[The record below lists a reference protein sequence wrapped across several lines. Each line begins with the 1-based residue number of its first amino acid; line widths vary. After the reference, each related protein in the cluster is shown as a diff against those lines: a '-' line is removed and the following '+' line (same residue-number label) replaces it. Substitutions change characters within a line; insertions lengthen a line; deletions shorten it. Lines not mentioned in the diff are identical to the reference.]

1 MKKYLQLGFLACIIL
16 ILPMSLLAQNSV
28 GIGTSNP
35 NSHAVLELV
44 SPGNNQGFLAPGLT
58 TSQRTAMASSLSSND
73 KGLLVYDTGE
83 NKFYFWQ
90 GTQWLPIKSG
100 LELVAGAGI
109 QITGNTIAVVPD
121 GDGDATNEIQDLNLT
136 GSTLTITNNPSA
148 TPVNLSAFTGT
159 NSDDQT
165 LTYNPTTGQLTI
177 SRLSGN
183 QSQTITTAG
192 SAGGDLTGTY
202 PNPTIAN
209 NAVTTGKINNAAVTS
224 AKMDASGVTAGTYG
238 STTQT
243 SQVTVNA
250 QGRVTSATNVTIAGV
265 APAGAAG
272 GDLTGTYP
280 NPAVGNGAI
289 TNAKIAN
296 SAVDDSKVASV
307 APGKLTQAGA
317 TTGQVLKWNGSSW
330 VPQADNSSGGT
341 LTSIATGTG
350 LTGGPITA
358 TGTISMANT
367 SVTAGAYGSATQVP
381 TFTVDAQGR
390 LTAATNT
397 TISGVAPGGA
407 AAGDLAGTYPN
418 PTLATTS
425 GNSSVAAINN
435 AATTGTINTNR
446 LNAAVVL
453 DTEAPAAGDI
463 GGNFSTGLQINANS
477 VTTAE
482 ITDGTIGTLDLANS
496 AVTDVK
502 IAPGVAVTKLL
513 AGAPNQVLTTVAGV
527 PTWQAPVDNSTTNE
541 IQTLSF
547 NSGTSLLSLTSGGSV
562 TITGTT
568 PGGTAG
574 GDLNGTFP
582 NPTVDGLQGRPMA
595 ATAPVTGQVL
605 KYNGSAW
612 APGTDNS
619 GGGGV
624 GGSGQAGEVAYWV
637 DGSTITGNSNLFW
650 NEKDA
655 QLGIGLTPKANLH
668 LGGSHA
674 VNLTIASGDY
684 LVTNKDYVIIAP
696 NGATSVL
703 LPDAD
708 ELPGRILIIRSTDS
722 KGVTVRS
729 NSGKDTVDGMPGVNV
744 ADGDAGSVYSITII
758 ATPGGRWLTLTKAVK

>member
-1 MKKYLQLGFLACIIL
+1 M
-16 ILPMSLLAQNSV
+16 
-28 GIGTSNP
+28 T
-35 NSHAVLELV
+35 
-44 SPGNNQGFLAPGLT
+44 
-58 TSQRTAMASSLSSND
+58 
-73 KGLLVYDTGE
+73 
-83 NKFYFWQ
+83 
-90 GTQWLPIKSG
+90 
-100 LELVAGAGI
+100 
-109 QITGNTIAVVPD
+109 ITR
-121 GDGDATNEIQDLNLT
+121 LT
-136 GSTLTITNNPSA
+136 G
-148 TPVNLSAFTGT
+148 
-159 NSDDQT
+159 
-165 LTYNPTTGQLTI
+165 
-177 SRLSGN
+177 GN

-202 PNPTIAN
+202 PNPTIAS

-238 STTQT
+238 SATQT
-243 SQVTVNA
+243 AQVVVNT
-250 QGRVTSATNVTIAGV
+250 QGRVTSATNVAISGV

-280 NPAVGNGAI
+280 NPTVGNGVI
-289 TNAKIAN
+289 SNAKLAN
-296 SAVDDSKVASV
+296 SAVDDSKVSNV
-307 APGKLTQAGA
+307 SPGKLTQAGA
-317 TTGQVLKWNGSSW
+317 SNGQVLKWNGTSW

-381 TFTVDAQGR
+381 VFTVDAQGR
-390 LTAATNT
+390 LTAASNT
-397 TISGVAPGGA
+397 TISGVAPGGT
-407 AAGDLAGTYPN
+407 AAGDLTGTYPN

-446 LNAAVVL
+446 LNTAVVL
-453 DTEAPAAGDI
+453 DTEAPAAADV
-463 GGNFSTGLQINANS
+463 GGTFAAGLNVNAN
-477 VTTAE
+477 A
-482 ITDGTIGTLDLANS
+482 ITSAKIADGAIATIDLANG
-496 AVTDVK
+496 AVNDSK
-502 IAPGVAVTKLL
+502 IAPGVSASKLI
-513 AGAPNQVLTTVAGV
+513 AGTNGQVLTTVAG
-527 PTWQAPVDNSTTNE
+527 TAAWANSA
-541 IQTLSF
+541 
-547 NSGTSLLSLTSGGSV
+547 SGTVTSIATGTGLTGGPITATGTISIANTAV
-562 TITGTT
+562 AAGAYGSATQVPAFTVDAQGRLIAANNITITGVA

-582 NPTVDGLQGRPMA
+582 NPTVDGLQGRPVA
-595 ATAPVTGQVL
+595 STAPGTGQVL
-605 KYNGSAW
+605 KYNGSTW
-612 APGTDNS
+612 APGTDNT

-624 GGSGQAGEVAYWV
+624 GGGGQAGEVAYWV

-674 VNLTIASGDY
+674 VIFTVASGDY
-684 LVTNKDYVIIAP
+684 VVTNKDYVIIAP

-729 NSGKDTVDGMPGVNV
+729 NNGKDTVDGAAGINV
-744 ADGDAGSVYSITII
+744 ADADAGSIYSITVI

>member
-1 MKKYLQLGFLACIIL
+1 MKKNLQLGFLAFL
-16 ILPMSLLAQNSV
+16 VLALQMSVSAQNSV
-28 GIGTSNP
+28 GIGTSTP
-35 NSHAVLELV
+35 NANAVLELV

-58 TSQRTAMASSLSSND
+58 TSQRTALASSLTSND
-73 KGLLVYDTGE
+73 NGLLVYDTGE

-90 GTQWLPIKSG
+90 GTQWLPIKNG
-100 LELVAGAGI
+100 LELVAGSGV
-109 QITGNTIAVVPD
+109 QITGNTISAIAD
-121 GDGDATNEIQDLNLT
+121 GDGDATNEIQDLNLS

-209 NAVTTGKINNAAVTS
+209 NAVTTAKINNAAVTTS
-224 AKMDASGVTAGTYG
+224 KMDASGVTAGTYG
-238 STTQT
+238 SATQT

-265 APAGAAG
+265 APAGVAG
-272 GDLTGTYP
+272 GDLTGAYP
-280 NPAVGNGAI
+280 NPTVGNGAI
-289 TNAKIAN
+289 SNAKLAN
-296 SAVDDSKVASV
+296 NAVDDSKVSNV

-317 TTGQVLKWNGSSW
+317 ATGQVLKWNGTSW

-341 LTSIATGTG
+341 LTSIDTGTG
-350 LTGGPITA
+350 LTGGPITT
-358 TGTISMANT
+358 TGTISLTNT
-367 SVTAGAYGSATQVP
+367 AVSAGTYGSVTQVP

-390 LTAATNT
+390 LTAAANA
-397 TISGVAPGGA
+397 TIAGVLPGGPA
-407 AAGDLAGTYPN
+407 SGDLAGTYPN
-418 PTLATTS
+418 PTLAPTS
-425 GNSSVAAINN
+425 GNSSVTAINN

-446 LNAAVVL
+446 LNTAVVL
-453 DTEAPAAGDI
+453 DSEAPAAADI
-463 GGNFSTGLQINANS
+463 GGTFGAGLSVNSNAINSAKIADGSVMNADINA
-477 VTTAE
+477 
-482 ITDGTIGTLDLANS
+482 S
-496 AVTDVK
+496 AA
-502 IAPGVAVTKLL
+502 IAITKLA
-513 AGAPNQVLTTVAGV
+513 AGTNGQVLTIATGI
-527 PTWQAPVDNSTTNE
+527 PTWAAPADASATNE
-541 IQTLSF
+541 IQTVAF
-547 NSGTSLLSLTSGGSV
+547 NPVTSSLSLSAGGGAV

-582 NPTVDGLQGRPMA
+582 NPTVDGLQGRPVA
-595 ATAPVTGQVL
+595 TTAPATGQVL

-612 APGTDNS
+612 APGTDVSGS
-619 GGGGV
+619 GGIGG
-624 GGSGQAGEVAYWV
+624 GGQAGEVAYWV
-637 DGSTITGNSNLFW
+637 DGSNITGNSNLFW

-655 QLGIGLTPKANLH
+655 QLGIGLTPQANLH
-668 LGGSHA
+668 VGGSQA
-674 VNLTIASGDY
+674 VAFTVASGDY
-684 LVTNKDYVIIAP
+684 VVTNKDYVIIAP

-729 NSGKDTVDGMPGVNV
+729 NSGKDTVDGMAGVNV

-758 ATPGGRWLTLTKAVK
+758 ATPGGRWLTLTKAVKP